1 LPTDGPHGGDDA
13 DYGLLAPSW
22 AGSPVAAATGDTA
35 VLNAILD
42 VEVSL
47 VDAYAALGRAPQ
59 SAPHAV
65 KSAIADTEFDP
76 AALARR
82 AAGGGNPVIPLVG
95 DLRKAVTAVD
105 ADAAVWVHRGA
116 TSQDI
121 LDTALMLVAS
131 RSRTIVLRDCDTAIR
146 ALTTLADRHRGT
158 LMVSR
163 TLTQH
168 GVPTTF
174 GVTAAGWLHG
184 LLGAR
189 RALARTELPVQWGGA
204 GGTLA
209 SFTVVAGAGAGAR
222 LADRMASTL
231 GLAAPTVPWQT
242 QRRPITTLADSLA
255 TLSDALGTI
264 AGNVLL
270 RSRPE
275 IAELAEP
282 SAPGRGV
289 SSAMPQKHNPVLS
302 VLIAAAARRAPS
314 LAADLHRSAITLDER
329 PPGAWHAEWPALR
342 ELIRLVGGASHLAAE
357 LVPGLVVDVAAM
369 RARLEQAGP
378 LLVSER
384 LMLEFG
390 PLIGR
395 ARLQELVSAGGDRLA
410 DALRAEPAMAQVT
423 DRQLAQALD
432 PADYLGASD
441 QIIDAVLREAAE
453 GFQK

>member
-1 LPTDGPHGGDDA
+1 
-13 DYGLLAPSW
+13 
-22 AGSPVAAATGDTA
+22 
-35 VLNAILD
+35 
-42 VEVSL
+42 
-47 VDAYAALGRAPQ
+47 
-59 SAPHAV
+59 
-65 KSAIADTEFDP
+65 
-76 AALARR
+76 
-82 AAGGGNPVIPLVG
+82 
-95 DLRKAVTAVD
+95 
-105 ADAAVWVHRGA
+105 
-116 TSQDI
+116 
-121 LDTALMLVAS
+121 
-131 RSRTIVLRDCDTAIR
+131 
-146 ALTTLADRHRGT
+146 
-158 LMVSR
+158 
-163 TLTQH
+163 
-168 GVPTTF
+168 
-174 GVTAAGWLHG
+174 
-184 LLGAR
+184 
-189 RALARTELPVQWGGA
+189 
-204 GGTLA
+204 
-209 SFTVVAGAGAGAR
+209 
-222 LADRMASTL
+222 MASTL